1 MIFEDDKHSLQQD
14 KHTIPFL
21 SAIISFNDNKSFIL
35 NSLQKIKSSTLCE
48 KRRKAV
54 ENCIKEYPLDL
65 HQHIEYEDQ
74 NPDDYQLSPAYAKQ
88 SYDKVL
94 KEDEYLKRLISAF
107 NIE

>member
-1 MIFEDDKHSLQQD
+1 MIFEDDKHSVQQG

-21 SAIISFNDNKSFIL
+21 STIISFNDNKSFIL
-35 NSLQKIKSSTLCE
+35 NSLQKIKSCTLCE
-48 KRRKAV
+48 KRRKAI
-54 ENCIKEYPLDL
+54 ENYIKEYTLHL
-65 HQHIEYEDQ
+65 HQHVEYEDQ
-74 NPDDYQLSPAYAKQ
+74 NPDSYQLSPAYARQ